1 VKQERTSPFDI
12 KLRPLF
18 GRYGLESGHH
28 RLAMSISAF
37 DPFET
42 WATKDF
48 RSAKACS
55 SRFAMR
61 DIFLSIGWV

>member
-1 VKQERTSPFDI
+1 LQLSTFATLSGVMQKSLFWGVRTV
-12 KLRPLF
+12 
-18 GRYGLESGHH
+18 
-28 RLAMSISAF
+28 F

-55 SRFAMR
+55 SRFAKR
-61 DIFLSIGWV
+61 DIVLSICWV